1 MYQQEIGSENYITT
15 EEGTVCILETV
26 MVDNNKK
33 GSVSQKTE
41 PETTEKSKQGR
52 FSKRPESG
60 SKKKKKNFT
69 YTLGKIL

>member
-1 MYQQEIGSENYITT
+1 
-15 EEGTVCILETV
+15 

-33 GSVSQKTE
+33 GSISQKAE